1 MTGDRMDDKAYMRE
15 LARRVRLHRRHYNLT
30 QQQVADRAGLSRA
43 FVAAFE
49 TGKHGIQVMSL
60 RRVAAALG
68 IALSA
73 LVDDPA
79 DSGSPLLAP
88 VTKGAGQ

>member
-1 MTGDRMDDKAYMRE
+1 MTGERMDDGAYVRE
-15 LARRVRLHRRHYNLT
+15 LARRVRLHCRYQNLT
-30 QQQVADRAGLSRA
+30 QQQLADRAGLSRA

-49 TGKHGIQVMSL
+49 TGRHGIQVTSL

-68 IALSA
+68 ISLSA
-73 LVDDPA
+73 LIQDPT
-79 DSGSPLLAP
+79 DTGSPLLTP